1 MRIAQR
7 FYSLNHERGIVNMTQ
22 KVTLP
27 REVAEA
33 IEGLRRLGK
42 DNRWIIE
49 AANGIT
55 NGTYSMKIRAFA
67 YKDGGNFDKILT
79 ALVNGYEIEK
89 SPEEKVREYYD
100 ATLESMAVS
109 DTISE
114 HHESYG
120 ITLGIRKTLD
130 LLGIQIEG
138 VNA

>member
-1 MRIAQR
+1 MTSIK
-7 FYSLNHERGIVNMTQ
+7 NERGIVNMTK

-49 AANGIT
+49 AANGVT
-55 NGTYSMKIRAFA
+55 TGTHSLKIRSFA
-67 YKDGGNFDKILT
+67 YEDSENFDTLLD

-89 SPEEKVREYYD
+89 TPEEKVREYYD
-100 ATLESMAVS
+100 DLYVIASNYDPGRRQYEAECKLDAVK
-109 DTISE
+109 E
-114 HHESYG
+114 
-120 ITLGIRKTLD
+120 TLD

-138 VNA
+138 INA